1 MLLPFIIYIF
11 FIFLQIFNCDNSYL
25 YKYDQLYYSQTYEVR
40 LQYSFQN
47 YTLNF
52 VCNNPAIDCAGHGT
66 CHTNN
71 CLCDVGYYTIPGS
84 YVKCTY
90 PQKILTNALLLE
102 AVIGFGFGHLYRGNL
117 IFFVAKFLFYFFGC
131 YFYFCIILCVGALNN
146 SNVDAKTYY
155 YTKRSSY
162 IIIPI
167 MIGWYFVDIVMF
179 LLGKY
184 TDSNGLPLY

>member
-1 MLLPFIIYIF
+1 MVFILLK
-11 FIFLQIFNCDNSYL
+11 IFNCDNSYL

-52 VCNNPAIDCAGHGT
+52 VCNNPAIDCAGHGS
-66 CHTNN
+66 CHNNN

-90 PQKILTNALLLE
+90 HQKKLTSALLLE
-102 AVIGFGFGHLYRGNL
+102 ALIGFGFGHLYRGNL

-162 IIIPI
+162 VIIPI
-167 MIGWYFVDIVMF
+167 MIGWYFVDIIMF
-179 LLGKY
+179 VLGNY
-184 TDSNGLPLY
+184 SDSNGLPLY